1 MTSEQETTVT
11 KSADEV
17 LENVAERLAFFFSD
31 SNVRGDKYMKNLLVK
46 DGSVPIEN
54 LLRFNSIKVHTTDAK
69 VIVEAAKRLEKDLT
83 LNDDETAIGR
93 AVAYDPAT
101 MDSKN
106 VDTTLMVFNLPLD
119 GDSDDAKG
127 KTHMPRYACTIHE
140 IRSLFASYGK
150 VAIVKLRFARVNAQK
165 IKEEDDRRSKGT
177 SAPLGSAFVEFTT
190 IEALQSAAAD
200 LVAAAEGEEP
210 KNKLTLNKNELSFD
224 TMKTWL
230 EKKKSK
236 RKRDAEEGTQD
247 HASKKVKVENDDVKE
262 EVKVEVKE
270 FLLDWKKGCVVRI
283 EGLPTETCDREAI
296 RAALEK
302 HMEMDAEV
310 FGRAGIYVD
319 YSRGQA
325 NGAVRFPEPV
335 DKVGELSSK
344 LKSGDLLIADTKVTD
359 AKVLEGDEESKY
371 WTDFIDFKKRQIAS
385 KAEEKNHKKKNFR
398 GGNRRGGGRG
408 GGRR

>member
-1 MTSEQETTVT
+1 MTSEQETTEP
-11 KSADEV
+11 KSVDEV
-17 LENVAERLAFFFSD
+17 LLESVAERLAFFFSD
-31 SNVRGDKYMKNLLVK
+31 SNVRGDRYMKNLLVK

-69 VIVEAAKRLEKDLT
+69 VLVEAAKRLEKELT
-83 LNDDETAIGR
+83 LNADETAIGR

-106 VDTTLMVFNLPLD
+106 VDTTLMVSNLPLD
-119 GDSDDAKG
+119 GDSDDAK
-127 KTHMPRYACTIHE
+127 TRYGCTIDQ

-150 VAIVKLRFARVNAQK
+150 VAIVKLRFARANTQK
-165 IKEEDDRRSKGT
+165 IKEEDRRSKGT

-190 IEALQSAAAD
+190 TEALQSAVAD

-210 KNKLTLNKNELSFD
+210 KTKLTLNKNELSFES
-224 TMKTWL
+224 MKTWL
-230 EKKKSK
+230 ENKKSK
-236 RKRDAEEGTQD
+236 RKRDAEDGTPDQ
-247 HASKKVKVENDDVKE
+247 ASKKVKLDDDDQKE

-270 FLLDWKKGCVVRI
+270 FALDWKQGCVVRI
-283 EGLPTETCDREAI
+283 EGLPTETCDRESI

-302 HMEMDAEV
+302 HMGMDEEE
-310 FGRAGIYVD
+310 FGKAGIYVD

-385 KAEEKNHKKKNFR
+385 KAEEKANKKKNFR
-398 GGNRRGGGRG
+398 GGNRRGGGR
-408 GGRR
+408 R

>member
-1 MTSEQETTVT
+1 
-11 KSADEV
+11 
-17 LENVAERLAFFFSD
+17 
-31 SNVRGDKYMKNLLVK
+31 MKNLLVK

-69 VIVEAAKRLEKDLT
+69 VLVEAAKRLEKELT
-83 LNDDETAIGR
+83 LNADETAIGR

-106 VDTTLMVFNLPLD
+106 VDTTLMVSNLPLD
-119 GDSDDAKG
+119 GDSDDAK
-127 KTHMPRYACTIHE
+127 TRYGCTIDQ

-150 VAIVKLRFARVNAQK
+150 VAIVKLRFARANTQK
-165 IKEEDDRRSKGT
+165 IKEEDRRSKGT

-190 IEALQSAAAD
+190 TEALQSAVAD

-210 KNKLTLNKNELSFD
+210 KTKLTLNKNELSFES
-224 TMKTWL
+224 MKTWL
-230 EKKKSK
+230 ENKKSK
-236 RKRDAEEGTQD
+236 RKRDAEDGTPDQ
-247 HASKKVKVENDDVKE
+247 ASKKVKLDDDDQKE

-270 FLLDWKKGCVVRI
+270 FALDWKQGCVVRI
-283 EGLPTETCDREAI
+283 EGLPTETCDRESI

-302 HMEMDAEV
+302 HMGMDEEE
-310 FGRAGIYVD
+310 FGKAGIYVD

-385 KAEEKNHKKKNFR
+385 KAEEKANKKKNFR
-398 GGNRRGGGRG
+398 GGNRRGGGR
-408 GGRR
+408 R